1 MIVKSRVESLEL
13 QILRMLNARMNLSPK
28 EYSNYLYLEKGYEG
42 EVIFDRRMEEIEKG
56 FLVMNDLLLEH
67 GNTKFQIDSLF
78 ISKII
83 HLFEVKYFEGDYYIE
98 GDRWYTNNG
107 VEIKNPLQQMERAES
122 LLRRMVRDLGFNI
135 NIESTLIFVNPNFYL
150 YQAQRNLPI
159 IFPNQIPRLL
169 HNLQKQITPIKN
181 THTNLADRLLS
192 LHTQDSPYKRLPEYS
207 FEKLKKGIACSHCHT
222 LNTIVTRKTLI
233 CNSCGKQENIHEAVL
248 RSIRDI
254 LLLFPEEELTVSK
267 IQEWCKSIK
276 TKKAIRNII
285 LDNYTLSGRGRGAHY
300 TIKENNED
308 PAKQIE

>member
-13 QILRMLNARMNLSPK
+13 QILRILNARMNLSPK

-42 EVIFDRRMEEIEKG
+42 EVIFDRKMEEIEKG

-83 HLFEVKYFEGDYYIE
+83 HLFEIKYFEGDYYTE

-122 LLRRMVRDLGFNI
+122 LLRRLVRDLGFNI
-135 NIESTLIFVNPNFYL
+135 NIESTLVFVNPNFYL
-150 YQAQRNLPI
+150 YQAPRNLPI

-181 THTNLADRLLS
+181 THTNLSDRLLS
-192 LHTQDSPYKRLPEYS
+192 LHSHDSPYKRLPEYN

-222 LNTIVTRKTLI
+222 LNTMVTRKTLI
-233 CNSCGKQENIHEAVL
+233 CNNCGKRENIHEAVL
-248 RSIRDI
+248 RSVRD
-254 LLLFPEEELTVSK
+254 LQLLFPEEELTVSK
-267 IQEWCKSIK
+267 IQDWCKSIK
-276 TKKAIRNII
+276 TKKAIRNI
-285 LDNYTLSGRGRGAHY
+285 LVDDFTLSGCGRGAHY
-300 TIKENNED
+300 TIKENKEGYLLL
-308 PAKQIE
+308 E

>member
-13 QILRMLNARMNLSPK
+13 QILRMLNARMKLSPK

-42 EVIFDRRMEEIEKG
+42 EVIFDRRMEEVGKS

-83 HLFEVKYFEGDYYIE
+83 HLFEIKYFEGDYYTE

-122 LLRRMVRDLGFNI
+122 LLRRLVRDLGFNT
-135 NIESTLIFVNPNFYL
+135 NIESTLVFVNPNFYL
-150 YQAQRNLPI
+150 YQTPRNLPI

-181 THTNLADRLLS
+181 THTNLSDRLLS
-192 LHTQDSPYKRLPEYS
+192 LHSQDSPYKRLPDYS

-222 LNTIVTRKTLI
+222 VNTIVNRKTLI
-233 CNSCGKQENIHEAVL
+233 CNSCGKRENIHEAVL
-248 RSIRDI
+248 RSVKELQ
-254 LLLFPEEELTVSK
+254 LLLPEEEITVNK
-267 IQEWCKSIK
+267 VHEWCNSIK
-276 TKKAIRNII
+276 TKKPIRNT
-285 LDNYTLSGRGRGAHY
+285 LLENYTLIGSGRSTHY
-300 TIKENNED
+300 ITKNE
-308 PAKQIE
+308 

>member
-1 MIVKSRVESLEL
+1 LIVKSRVESLEL

-42 EVIFDRRMEEIEKG
+42 EVIFDRWMEEVEKG
-56 FLVMNDLLLEH
+56 FLVMNDLLLEY

-83 HLFEVKYFEGDYYIE
+83 HLFEVKYFEGDYFIE
-98 GDRWYTNNG
+98 GNRWYTNNG

-135 NIESTLIFVNPNFYL
+135 NIESTLVFVNPNFYL
-150 YQAQRNLPI
+150 YQAPRNLPI

-181 THTNLADRLLS
+181 THTNLSDKLLS
-192 LHTQDSPYKRLPEYS
+192 LHSHDSPYERLPGYS
-207 FEKLKKGIACSHCHT
+207 FDVLKKGISCSRCHT

-233 CNSCGKQENIHEAVL
+233 CNSCGKRENIHDAVL
-248 RSIRDI
+248 RSIRELQ
-254 LLLFPEEELTVSK
+254 LLLPEEELTVSR

-276 TKKAIRNII
+276 TKKAIRNMIF
-285 LDNYTLSGRGRGAHY
+285 DNYTLSGCGRGAHY
-300 TIKENNED
+300 TIKEND
-308 PAKQIE
+308 GGFLLIE